1 MVELI
6 NEDLILLDIELKSKE
21 DIINIIT
28 SLLEKANRINNRE
41 VFIKDIYKREEEVPT
56 SMGMKIAIPH
66 AKSEG
71 VKATSLVFIRL
82 KEEVIWNDE
91 DRVKFIFGIAVPKE
105 NEDNIHLKILSSLA
119 RKLIN
124 REYIELL
131 GKVKDK
137 QECVELISF
146 GEFNN

>member
-56 SMGMKIAIPH
+56 SMGM
-66 AKSEG
+66 
-71 VKATSLVFIRL
+71 